1 MRRRRASNPRPLDYA
16 SDALNKMSLT
26 PHRCGDDE
34 LSESERQSADIDK
47 ADRSVFV
54 QELLLSTLAEG
65 LRLDDQETSSNSSL
79 SGTES
84 DTEQVGAAPGGLP
97 PGIDHVNN
105 LGRNSPNDKAVA
117 RHRNMV
123 NHLEAT
129 KSSEKEPPPSVAK
142 H

>member
-1 MRRRRASNPRPLDYA
+1 MRELFSN
-16 SDALNKMSLT
+16 
-26 PHRCGDDE
+26 RCGDDE
-34 LSESERQSADIDK
+34 LSESERQSADIDR

-79 SGTES
+79 SGAES
-84 DTEQVGAAPGGLP
+84 DTEQVGAGPGGSLP

-129 KSSEKEPPPSVAK
+129 KSSEKEPPPSSVAK